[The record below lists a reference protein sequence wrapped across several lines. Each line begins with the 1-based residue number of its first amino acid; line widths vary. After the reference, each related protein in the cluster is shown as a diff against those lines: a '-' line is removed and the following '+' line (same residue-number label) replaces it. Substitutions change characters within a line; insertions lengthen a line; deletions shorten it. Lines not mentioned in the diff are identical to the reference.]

1 MGTPLA
7 ARPAWAAAWTS
18 PMSNIHKHQHIAAS
32 MLQGPC
38 SRVTALRGSRLGR
51 ICHLAKALAAVKQHV
66 TWRKDTALLVCTP
79 ASWQPAWAFGR
90 PCPLCPGPPGPCPL
104 ERHRA
109 RPAERPCLCPALA
122 LDCAMSF
129 RKAQLPLAAWASSL
143 PHLLF
148 LLH

>member
-1 MGTPLA
+1 MPQ
-7 ARPAWAAAWTS
+7 S
-18 PMSNIHKHQHIAAS
+18 
-32 MLQGPC
+32 PC

-51 ICHLAKALAAVKQHV
+51 ICHLAKALAAAKQHV

-79 ASWQPAWAFGR
+79 APWQPAWAFGR
-90 PCPLCPGPPGPCPL
+90 PCPLCPGPSGPCPL

-129 RKAQLPLAAWASSL
+129 RKAQLPSAALALSFSSCYSFYTKVMKETTKHAMTL
-143 PHLLF
+143 TGHVSALR
-148 LLH
+148 